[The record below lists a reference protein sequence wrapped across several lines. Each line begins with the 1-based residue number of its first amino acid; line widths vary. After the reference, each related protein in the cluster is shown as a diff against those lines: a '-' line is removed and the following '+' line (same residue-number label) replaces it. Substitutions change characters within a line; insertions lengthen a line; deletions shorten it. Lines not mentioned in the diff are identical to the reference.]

1 MTPVQEPH
9 TDGPSVIEAK
19 IALAQ
24 DVLNLSNE
32 NIQLT
37 MGLLLVDADELVS
50 LLARLGA
57 NRARISILVQK
68 IREQVE
74 SDKERELLDA
84 SSVRWSASRNEQ
96 PLYRLIDEQ
105 KDAEIGTTIANL
117 MLPLLIDNNSWRAFV
132 QFLQTQLFTQRD
144 EEQKQKTSRRTRD
157 FIRANQKLKSTVAE
171 GKRIEEQLSQ
181 LGSIIESSSDAIIIH
196 TLDGMIVGWN
206 RGAEGVYGYSARE
219 VLGRPRSLL
228 VPPDQQDELP
238 RIMDILRRGERIQVF
253 ETVHVRKDG
262 QPIDVSIT
270 ISPVK
275 DASGKMVGTA
285 AIARDISDRKKAEER
300 FYKAFNASPEPITI
314 TTLSEDRFID
324 VNESFLRV
332 TGFRRDQVIGRTSM
346 DVRFW
351 ETPEDRA
358 RLIQTLHKQ
367 GSVRD
372 LEITFRTQAGEERT
386 GLHSAEII
394 EVSREKCI
402 IAIFRDMT
410 EQKVLEKQ
418 LRQAQKMEAIGQLS
432 GGIAHDFNNLLS
444 VIIGHSEVLEAKL
457 APCDS
462 TLKSVEEIKKAGRHA
477 ASLVRQLLAFSR
489 QQVLEPKVLDL
500 NSVITD
506 VGKMLLRL
514 IGEDIEL
521 GIALDPQL
529 GRIKADQGQIQQ
541 VIINLVVNARDAMPN
556 GGKLMIKTSNVEV
569 DENYARRN
577 LPRVPGPYTLLEI
590 SDTGIGM
597 DSEVQAHM
605 FEPFFTTK
613 EIGKGTGLGLST
625 VYGVVK
631 QSGGYIWADS
641 EPGRGTTFRIYLP
654 RTAEAPLSNKPAPEL
669 AESLSGTETILVVED
684 ADPVREL
691 VRNLLL
697 ESGYT
702 VLEAKCPDEAIRL
715 TQQHSFPIHLLLSD
729 VIMPSMNGPA
739 LAEAL
744 THTRPGMKVVY
755 MSGYTSFMDK
765 GLIASDATVL
775 SKPFTRDALLR
786 KLREVLALRT
796 VSTPV

>member
-1 MTPVQEPH
+1 MTTVQEPH
-9 TDGPSVIEAK
+9 TDGRSVIDAK

-144 EEQKQKTSRRTRD
+144 EEEKQKTSRRTHD

-238 RIMDILRRGERIQVF
+238 RIIDILKRGERIQLY

-262 QPIDVSIT
+262 QPIDVSLT

-285 AIARDISDRKKAEER
+285 AISRDISDRKKAEER

-358 RLIQTLHKQ
+358 RLIEMLHKQ

-418 LRQAQKMEAIGQLS
+418 LRQAQRMEAIGQLS

-462 TLKSVEEIKKAGRHA
+462 TLKSVEEIKKAGTHA

-500 NSVITD
+500 NSVVTD
-506 VGKMLLRL
+506 VGKMLRRL

-521 GIALDPQL
+521 EIALDPQL

-541 VIINLVVNARDAMPN
+541 VIMNLVVNARDAMPN
-556 GGKLMIKTSNVEV
+556 GGKLIIKTGNVEV
-569 DENYARRN
+569 DQTYTWHKS
-577 LPRVPGPYTLLEI
+577 PQVPGPYTLLEI
-590 SDTGIGM
+590 SDTGVGM
-597 DSEVQAHM
+597 ESEVLAHM

-613 EIGKGTGLGLST
+613 EVGKGTGLGLST

-654 RTAEAPLSNKPAPEL
+654 RTAENLSSRPGPKLE
-669 AESLSGTETILVVED
+669 ESLCGKETILLVED

-691 VRNLLL
+691 VRNLLR

-744 THTRPGMKVVY
+744 TQTRPGMKVVY

-786 KLREVLALRT
+786 KLREVLALHT
-796 VSTPV
+796 VSTSV

>member
-1 MTPVQEPH
+1 MTTVQEPQIH
-9 TDGPSVIEAK
+9 YRSAIEAK
-19 IALAQ
+19 LELAQ
-24 DVLNLSNE
+24 DVLELSNE

-37 MGLLLVDADELVS
+37 MGLLFVDADEITS
-50 LLARLGA
+50 LLARLAA
-57 NRARISILVQK
+57 NRAKISILVQK
-68 IREQVE
+68 IRERVE
-74 SDKERELLDA
+74 WEKERELLDA
-84 SSVRWSASRNEQ
+84 ASVRWSAPRNEQ
-96 PLYRLIDEQ
+96 PLHLLIDEQ
-105 KDAEIGTTIANL
+105 KDAEIGTATANL

-132 QFLQTQLFTQRD
+132 QFLQAQLFTQHN
-144 EEQKQKTSRRTRD
+144 EEQKLKTSRRTHD

-196 TLDGMIVGWN
+196 TMDGVIVNWN

-228 VPPDQQDELP
+228 VPPDQLDELP
-238 RIMDILRRGERIQVF
+238 RIIEVLRRGERIELY

-262 QPIDVSIT
+262 EPISVSIT

-275 DASGKMVGTA
+275 DASGKIVGTA
-285 AIARDISDRKKAEER
+285 AITRDISDRKKAEER

-314 TTLSEDRFID
+314 AALSDDRYID

-358 RLIQTLHKQ
+358 RLIQTLHNQ

-372 LEITFRTQAGEERT
+372 MEITFRTQAGEQRT

-394 EVSREKCI
+394 DVSGEKCI

-418 LRQAQKMEAIGQLS
+418 LRQAQKMEAVGQLS

-444 VIIGHSEVLEAKL
+444 VIIGHSEVLEGKL
-457 APCDS
+457 AGSDS
-462 TLKSVEEIKKAGRHA
+462 TLKNVEEIKKAGRHA

-506 VGKMLLRL
+506 VGKMLRRL

-521 GIALDPQL
+521 EIALDPQL

-541 VIINLVVNARDAMPN
+541 VIINLVVNARDAMPK
-556 GGKLMIKTSNVEV
+556 GGKLLIKTGNVEI
-569 DENYARRN
+569 DDTYAWHN
-577 LPRVPGPYTLLEI
+577 SPHIPGAYAVLEI

-597 DSEVQAHM
+597 DADVLAHM

-613 EIGKGTGLGLST
+613 EVGKGTGLGLST

-631 QSGGYIWADS
+631 QSGGYIWTDS
-641 EPGRGTTFRIYLP
+641 KPEHGTTFRIYLP
-654 RTAEAPLSNKPAPEL
+654 RTVDKPLSHRPAPEL
-669 AESLSGTETILVVED
+669 AESFCGTETILLVED
-684 ADPVREL
+684 ADQVRDL
-691 VRNLLL
+691 VRNLLR
-697 ESGYT
+697 EGGYT
-702 VLEAKCPDEAIRL
+702 VLEAKCPEEAIQL
-715 TQQHSFPIHLLLSD
+715 TRQHNLPIHLLLSD
-729 VIMPSMNGPA
+729 VVMPGMNGPA

-744 THTRPGMKVVY
+744 AKTRPEMKVVY
-755 MSGYTSFMDK
+755 MSGYTSFRDQELTDA
-765 GLIASDATVL
+765 LIL

-786 KLREVLALRT
+786 KLREVLALDT
-796 VSTPV
+796 VSI

>member
-1 MTPVQEPH
+1 MTTLQEPY
-9 TDGPSVIEAK
+9 TYGRSAIEAK
-19 IALAQ
+19 LGLAQ

-37 MGLLLVDADELVS
+37 MGLLLVDADELAS
-50 LLARLGA
+50 LLAHLAA

-74 SDKERELLDA
+74 SDKERELLNA
-84 SSVRWSASRNEQ
+84 SSARWSAPRNEQ
-96 PLYRLIDEQ
+96 PLHGLIDEQ
-105 KDAEIGTTIANL
+105 KDAEIGTAIANL

-132 QFLQTQLFTQRD
+132 QFLQAQLFTQHN

-196 TLDGMIVGWN
+196 TLDGIIVNWN

-219 VLGRPRSLL
+219 VLGRPRNLL
-228 VPPDQQDELP
+228 VPIEQLDELP
-238 RIMDILRRGERIQVF
+238 RIIDVLRRGERIQLY

-262 QPIDVSIT
+262 QPIDVSLT

-285 AIARDISDRKKAEER
+285 AITRDISDRKKAEER

-332 TGFRRDQVIGRTSM
+332 TGFSRGQVIGRTSM

-351 ETPEDRA
+351 ETPADRA
-358 RLIQTLHKQ
+358 KLIQTLHTQ

-372 LEITFRTQAGEERT
+372 LEITFRTQAGEVRT

-394 EVSREKCI
+394 EVSKEKCV

-418 LRQAQKMEAIGQLS
+418 LRQAQRMEAVGQLS

-444 VIIGHSEVLEAKL
+444 VIIGHSEVLEGKL
-457 APCDS
+457 ARSDS
-462 TLKSVEEIKKAGRHA
+462 SFKSVEEIKKAGTQA

-500 NSVITD
+500 NSVIID
-506 VGKMLLRL
+506 VGKMLRRL

-521 GIALDPQL
+521 GIALHPQL

-541 VIINLVVNARDAMPN
+541 VIINLVVNARDAMPK

-569 DENYARRN
+569 DENYPKRN
-577 LPRVPGPYTLLEI
+577 SVQLPGHYTLLEVC
-590 SDTGIGM
+590 DTGIGM
-597 DSEVQAHM
+597 DAEVQAHM

-613 EIGKGTGLGLST
+613 EVGKGTGLGLST

-641 EPGRGTTFRIYLP
+641 APGHGTTFRIYLP
-654 RTAEAPLSNKPAPEL
+654 QTAEGPLFNKPAEL
-669 AESLSGTETILVVED
+669 AESLCGKETILLVED

-691 VRNLLL
+691 VCNLLR

-702 VLEAKCPDEAIRL
+702 VLEAKCPDEAIQL
-715 TQQHSFPIHLLLSD
+715 TQQYGFPIHLLLSD
-729 VIMPSMNGPA
+729 VIMPGMTGPA
-739 LAEAL
+739 LAGAL
-744 THTRPGMKVVY
+744 AQTRPEMKVVY
-755 MSGYTSFMDK
+755 MSGYTSFMDQ
-765 GLIASDATVL
+765 GLLASDAMVL
-775 SKPFTRDALLR
+775 SKPFTRDALLC
-786 KLREVLALRT
+786 KLREVLPLQT
-796 VSTPV
+796 VSTSV